1 MQVRKETDVF
11 NLMDT
16 NGRRKDPINAYNI
29 YLSILNNL
37 ANSGDSSWDRFPNS
51 LNQYKFY
58 KSAIEASPEI
68 FTRHSKFDE
77 VQHLIDSH
85 SDVKQAF
92 INKDSA
98 QLNKLFKKYKNWNV
112 KAKLDN
118 PIEGRARHYTSN
130 LVKIGFTDKNRK
142 LSSVG
147 LAYLNG
153 YKLAKDAFEE
163 LLPIKDGN
171 LIFLRQLMKLKVYTK
186 DYSRSYNPMMMAF
199 YLLLNSERIS
209 QSTLL
214 NLVVLLNPYKPI
226 NPEQVLNAAKNGV
239 TTLSENYIDF
249 TQNPSYKKFSNIS
262 GQIDEK
268 TFTHYIHNKKS
279 HKNNQIYYNFY
290 LAIRDFQDTGNINTI
305 FDLYSKNIS
314 AIDSAFGSG
323 THLFNWPRGR
333 KNITSFYHDNRDNKL
348 LNSTNL
354 NGDIYLRYLIST
366 RAVSVSEYSD
376 TFRRVLNVS
385 GIVSFDNGVAEL
397 MYKSLW
403 NELFSQ
409 VDLKSLIFESYDQ
422 KQAKQEKI
430 NDNNLNSTFRNNISI
445 AKIIGTTNIELII
458 ANIKNKL
465 HIATSEEVKHHLLS
479 EKDKQFKS
487 FVKINFSQDKVF
499 KILKL
504 FEDRTNDE
512 LIRKLV
518 DSNASVPTIY
528 EYIVGLAWYYISD
541 DSYNLYDSFNLSM
554 NADFRPE
561 THAAGG
567 EGDIV
572 INYSNDILMLEVTLM
587 NKQAQKRGEW
597 EPVLRHTANLTIDS
611 APKKVRTLFIADEL
625 DPNTINIWRAVAS
638 VPMHSSQS
646 TKSNLVANNITI
658 MPIKNKEL
666 RTFLRKGISSKLLVQ
681 KISSSFEKLNQDF
694 DEAWR
699 DKILNAIIN

>member
-29 YLSILNNL
+29 YLSILNDL

-147 LAYLNG
+147 LTYLNG

-199 YLLLNSERIS
+199 YLLLNSGRIS

-226 NPEQVLNAAKNGV
+226 NPEQVLNAAKNDV

-262 GQIDEK
+262 SQIDEK

-279 HKNNQIYYNFY
+279 NKNNQIYYNFY
-290 LAIRDFQDTGNINTI
+290 LAIRDFQDTGNINAI
-305 FDLYSKNIS
+305 FDLYSKNTS

-333 KNITSFYHDNRDNKL
+333 KNVTSFYHDNKDNKL

-385 GIVSFDNGVAEL
+385 GIVSFDNGIAEL
-397 MYKSLW
+397 MYKDLW

-409 VDLKSLIFESYDQ
+409 VNLKSLIFESYDK

-430 NDNNLNSTFRNNISI
+430 NDDNLNSTFRNNISV
-445 AKIIGTTNIELII
+445 AKIIGTADVEQVITNI
-458 ANIKNKL
+458 KSKL

-487 FVKINFSQDKVF
+487 FVKINFSKDKVL

-518 DSNASVPTIY
+518 ESNASVPTIY

-638 VPMHSSQS
+638 VPMRSSQS
-646 TKSNLVANNITI
+646 AKSDLVANNITI
-658 MPIKNKEL
+658 MPIRNEEL
-666 RTFLRKGISSKLLVQ
+666 CTFLRKDISSKLLVQ

-694 DEAWR
+694 DESWR
-699 DKILNAIIN
+699 DKILNAVIN